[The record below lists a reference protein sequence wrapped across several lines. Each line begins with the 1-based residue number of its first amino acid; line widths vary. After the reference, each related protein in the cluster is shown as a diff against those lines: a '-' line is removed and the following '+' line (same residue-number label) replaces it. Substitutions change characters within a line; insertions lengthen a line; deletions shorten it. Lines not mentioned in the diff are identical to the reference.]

1 MIDMWH
7 TAADADAMSARWD
20 TDELAAECMAH
31 VDAGTVEVRRYTTL
45 D

>member
-1 MIDMWH
+1 MWH